1 MAESRK
7 YKYKTDEIDS
17 ELFKKNLL
25 SNYESYVKHQGYKG
39 DELTGFK
46 TAFDNYLKALDDGAL
61 STEYD
66 GSITDITGRLKNEG
80 FN

>member
-1 MAESRK
+1 MACGAAPGAPSPKCSHSGRNSHPLE
-7 YKYKTDEIDS
+7 
-17 ELFKKNLL
+17 
-25 SNYESYVKHQGYKG
+25 
-39 DELTGFK
+39 
-46 TAFDNYLKALDDGAL
+46 TAVDNYLKALDVGAL